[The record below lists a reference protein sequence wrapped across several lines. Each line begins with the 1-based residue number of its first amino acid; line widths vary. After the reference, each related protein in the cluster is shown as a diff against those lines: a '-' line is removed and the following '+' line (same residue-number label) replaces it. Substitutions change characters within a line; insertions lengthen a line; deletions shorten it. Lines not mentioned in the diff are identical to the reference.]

1 MNKMIKVC
9 VIGSIVY
16 GAMEFAYSFGK
27 GQMLGIL
34 KAYNASA
41 EDCIDLLSSDKRKK
55 ARFISRVAKNTE
67 EYKASKNEA

>member
-55 ARFISRVAKNTE
+55 ARFISKVAKLTE
-67 EYKASKNEA
+67 ECEASKIE

>member
-34 KAYNASA
+34 KAYNTSA

-55 ARFISRVAKNTE
+55 ARFISRVAKNTA
-67 EYKASKNEA
+67 EYKASKIES

>member
-1 MNKMIKVC
+1 MLKIC

-16 GAMEFAYSFGK
+16 GAMEFGYSFGK
-27 GQMLGIL
+27 GRMLGIL

-55 ARFISRVAKNTE
+55 ARFISKVAKLTE
-67 EYKASKNEA
+67 ECKASKIES